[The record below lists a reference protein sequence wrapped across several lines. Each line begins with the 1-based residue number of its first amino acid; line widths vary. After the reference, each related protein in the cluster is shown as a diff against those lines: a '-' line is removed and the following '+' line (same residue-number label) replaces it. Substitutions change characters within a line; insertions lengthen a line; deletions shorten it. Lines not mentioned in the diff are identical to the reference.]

1 MATFGNIKNKILVK
15 LTESYGKKDFK
26 NNLNTYFKPIMNSTV
41 LKEMYSLYEDIETM
55 TFDDKETAQL
65 YVEELSKVLKD
76 KHHDVS
82 KSVFDLNKSLK
93 DVTKTKNPIYESL
106 DVLSCPDKLGNISDK
121 VIAKKTLVEHLMKSK
136 TSDELNIQQG
146 VNESLLNSV
155 LVNNFNISYD
165 KTLSEEDKSKLKSI
179 LGLSQEDV
187 ETKFE
192 EITESIKGKLDSIVE
207 SDAEFKSKSIEV
219 KTEINE
225 MTQSKYNLYRL
236 EELLKNLS
244 E

>member
-26 NNLNTYFKPIMNSTV
+26 NNLNTYFKPITKNNT
-41 LKEMYSLYEDIETM
+41 LKEMYSLYEELEGK
-55 TFDDKETAQL
+55 TFEDKETATL
-65 YVEELSKVLKD
+65 YVEELSRILKEKTSEIQRD
-76 KHHDVS
+76 LNQLNETLSNVES
-82 KSVFDLNKSLK
+82 KSNDL
-93 DVTKTKNPIYESL
+93 YESI
-106 DVLSCPDKLGNISDK
+106 DSLSTPDNLSNISDK
-121 VIAKKTLVEHLMKSK
+121 VIAKKYLVEHLTKNK
-136 TSDELNIQQG
+136 TNESLTVDEG

-155 LVNNFNISYD
+155 LVNNFNVSFD
-165 KTLSEEDKSKLKSI
+165 KTLNEEEKGRLKNI
-179 LGLSQEDV
+179 LSLNQEDL

-192 EITESIKGKLDSIVE
+192 EMTESIKGKLDSIVE

-236 EELLKNLS
+236 EELLNNLS

>member
-1 MATFGNIKNKILVK
+1 MATFGHVKNKVLVK

-26 NNLNTYFKPIMNSTV
+26 ENLKKYFKPIMNSKV

-55 TFDDKETAQL
+55 SFDDKETAQL

-82 KSVFDLNKSLK
+82 KSVFDLNESLK
-93 DVTKTKNPIYESL
+93 DVTKTENPIYESL
-106 DVLSCPDKLGNISDK
+106 DILSCPDKLGNISAK
-121 VIAKKTLVEHLMKSK
+121 VIAKKTLVEHLMKTK

-155 LVNNFNISYD
+155 LVNNFNVSYD

-187 ETKFE
+187 ETEMKSLNETINNKLEELVKEDKGFE
-192 EITESIKGKLDSIVE
+192 
-207 SDAEFKSKSIEV
+207 SKASQV
-219 KTEINE
+219 KKEINE
-225 MTQSKYNLYRL
+225 MSYSKYNLYRL
-236 EELLKNLS
+236 QDLLEGLS
-244 E
+244 

>member
-1 MATFGNIKNKILVK
+1 MATFGHVKNKVLVK

-26 NNLNTYFKPIMNSTV
+26 ENLKKYFKPIMNSRV

-55 TFDDKETAQL
+55 SFDDKETAQL

-82 KSVFDLNKSLK
+82 KSVFDLNESLK
-93 DVTKTKNPIYESL
+93 DVTKTENPIYESL
-106 DVLSCPDKLGNISDK
+106 DVLSCPDKLGNISAK

-155 LVNNFNISYD
+155 LVNNFNVSYD

-187 ETKFE
+187 ETEMKSLNETINSKLEELVKEDKEFE
-192 EITESIKGKLDSIVE
+192 SKASHVKKEIS
-207 SDAEFKSKSIEV
+207 
-219 KTEINE
+219 E
-225 MTQSKYNLYRL
+225 MSYSRYNLYRL
-236 EELLKNLS
+236 QDLLEGLS
-244 E
+244 

>member
-1 MATFGNIKNKILVK
+1 MATFGYVKNKVLVK

-26 NNLNTYFKPIMNSTV
+26 ENLKKYFKPIMNSKV

-55 TFDDKETAQL
+55 SFDDKETAQL

-82 KSVFDLNKSLK
+82 KSVFDLNESLK
-93 DVTKTKNPIYESL
+93 DVTKTENPIYESL

-121 VIAKKTLVEHLMKSK
+121 VIAKKTLVEHLIKSK
-136 TSDELNIQQG
+136 TSDELNIKQG

-155 LVNNFNISYD
+155 LVNNFNVSYD

-187 ETKFE
+187 ETEMKSLNETINNKLEELVKEDKEFE
-192 EITESIKGKLDSIVE
+192 
-207 SDAEFKSKSIEV
+207 SKSSHV
-219 KTEINE
+219 KKEINE
-225 MTQSKYNLYRL
+225 MSYSKYNLYRL
-236 EELLKNLS
+236 QDLLEGLS
-244 E
+244 

>member
-1 MATFGNIKNKILVK
+1 MATFGHVKNKVLVK

-26 NNLNTYFKPIMNSTV
+26 ENLKKYFKPIMNSKV

-82 KSVFDLNKSLK
+82 KSVFDLNESLK
-93 DVTKTKNPIYESL
+93 DVTKTDNPIYESL
-106 DVLSCPDKLGNISDK
+106 DVLSCPDKLGNISAK
-121 VIAKKTLVEHLMKSK
+121 VIAKKTLVEHLMKNK

-187 ETKFE
+187 ETEMKSLNETINNKLEELVKEDKGFE
-192 EITESIKGKLDSIVE
+192 
-207 SDAEFKSKSIEV
+207 SKASHV
-219 KTEINE
+219 KKEINE
-225 MTQSKYNLYRL
+225 MSYSKYNLYRL
-236 EELLKNLS
+236 QDLLEGLS
-244 E
+244 

>member
-15 LTESYGKKDFK
+15 LTESYGKKNFK
-26 NNLNTYFKPIMNSTV
+26 NNLNTYFKPITKNDT
-41 LKEMYSLYEDIETM
+41 LKEMYSLYEELEGK
-55 TFDDKETAQL
+55 TFEDKETATL
-65 YVEELSKVLKD
+65 YVEELSRILKE
-76 KHHDVS
+76 
-82 KSVFDLNKSLK
+82 KSSNIQTDLNKLSEDLSN
-93 DVTKTKNPIYESL
+93 VESTSNELYESI
-106 DVLSCPDKLGNISDK
+106 DSLSTPDNLSNISDK
-121 VIAKKTLVEHLMKSK
+121 VIAKKYLVEHLTKNK
-136 TSDELNIQQG
+136 TNESLTVDEG

-155 LVNNFNISYD
+155 LVNNFNVSFD
-165 KTLSEEDKSKLKSI
+165 KTLNEEEKGRLKNI
-179 LGLSQEDV
+179 LSLNQEDL

-207 SDAEFKSKSIEV
+207 SDAEFKTKSIEV

-236 EELLKNLS
+236 EELLNNLS

>member
-1 MATFGNIKNKILVK
+1 MATFGHVKNKVLVK

-26 NNLNTYFKPIMNSTV
+26 ENLKKYFKPIMNSRV

-55 TFDDKETAQL
+55 SFDDKETAQL

-82 KSVFDLNKSLK
+82 KSVFDLNESLK
-93 DVTKTKNPIYESL
+93 DVTKTENPIYESL
-106 DVLSCPDKLGNISDK
+106 DVLSCPDKLGNISAK

-155 LVNNFNISYD
+155 LVNNFNVSYD

-187 ETKFE
+187 ETEMKSLNETINSKLEELVKEDKEFE
-192 EITESIKGKLDSIVE
+192 
-207 SDAEFKSKSIEV
+207 SKASHV
-219 KTEINE
+219 KKEINE
-225 MTQSKYNLYRL
+225 MSYSRYNLYRL
-236 EELLKNLS
+236 QDLLEGLS
-244 E
+244 

>member
-1 MATFGNIKNKILVK
+1 MATFGHVKNKVLVK

-26 NNLNTYFKPIMNSTV
+26 ENLKKYFKPIMNSTV

-55 TFDDKETAQL
+55 SFDDKETAQL

-82 KSVFDLNKSLK
+82 KSVFDLNESLK
-93 DVTKTKNPIYESL
+93 DVTKTENPIYESL
-106 DVLSCPDKLGNISDK
+106 DVLSCPDKLGNISAK

-155 LVNNFNISYD
+155 LVNNFNVSYD

-187 ETKFE
+187 ETEMKSLNETINSKLEELVKEDKEFE
-192 EITESIKGKLDSIVE
+192 
-207 SDAEFKSKSIEV
+207 SKASHV
-219 KTEINE
+219 KKEINE
-225 MTQSKYNLYRL
+225 MGYSRYNLYRL
-236 EELLKNLS
+236 QDLLEGLS
-244 E
+244 